1 MKDFRVIDEFGFKLP
16 TEIVGKPGAA
26 RGLAG
31 ISKRFGERPLF
42 VYPAQLA
49 ELASTYL
56 QLLKDDGVAV
66 VSFEQAEPEP
76 TIEYIDSAANSLRG
90 QGIDVVIGFG
100 GGSAMDLAKALAI
113 ALTQSEGI
121 WMYANLSNRP
131 PLPLEWDVLP
141 VITVP
146 TTSGTGSEVTP
157 YAVLTKPDTQQKG
170 TIQEPA
176 IFPRVAVVDAEL
188 MTGMPASLTASTGM
202 DAFAHALE
210 ATINISKHAPMAEL
224 FGKEAMKMVFAN
236 LKGAI
241 EQPTNLEFRQNMALA
256 TALAGMAIS
265 HRGTTTTHAIAEPLG
280 ALTHIPHGLGVT
292 ISTIPVLR
300 HTIEDAPEGLAQL
313 WREVCVGQKLENET
327 AEAEAFVDQ
336 LEALITAVGMNKT
349 VESII
354 GKDDCQ
360 GLDERLIDSIMKFKF
375 RPLKQHPVEFDANSL
390 RPIVRDIIWGQS
402 K

>member
-1 MKDFRVIDEFGFKLP
+1 VKDFRVIDAFGFKLP
-16 TEIVGKPGAA
+16 TEIIGEPGAA
-26 RGLAG
+26 KSLAD
-31 ISKRFGERPLF
+31 ISNRFGEKPLF
-42 VYPAQLA
+42 VYPLQLA
-49 ELASTYL
+49 ELAGAYL
-56 QLLKDDGVAV
+56 QQLKDAGVAV
-66 VSFEQAEPEP
+66 VPFEQAEPEP
-76 TIEYIDSAANSLRG
+76 TIEYIDGAADGLRG
-90 QGIDVVIGFG
+90 LGIDVVIGFG
-100 GGSAMDLAKALAI
+100 GGSAMDMAKALAI
-113 ALTQSEGI
+113 ALTQKEGI
-121 WMYANLSNRP
+121 WMYTNLSNRP
-131 PLPLEWDVLP
+131 PLPLEGDVLP

-176 IFPRVAVVDAEL
+176 IFPRVAVIDAEL

-224 FGKEAMKMVFAN
+224 FGKEAMKLIFAN

-241 EQPTNLEFRQNMALA
+241 DQPDNLDFRQNMALA

-292 ISTIPVLR
+292 ISTVPVLR
-300 HTIEDAPEGLAQL
+300 HTIEEAPAGLAQL
-313 WREVCVGQKLENET
+313 WREVCSGQKLEDNA
-327 AEAEAFVDQ
+327 AEATAFVDQ
-336 LEALITAVGMNKT
+336 LEALIVAVGMNKT
-349 VESII
+349 VENII
-354 GKDDCQ
+354 GKDNCQ

-390 RPIVRDIIWGQS
+390 RPIVRDIIWGS

>member
-1 MKDFRVIDEFGFKLP
+1 MLDAFGFKLP
-16 TEIVGKPGAA
+16 TEIIGAPGAA
-26 RGLAG
+26 RDLAN
-31 ISKRFGERPLF
+31 ISKRFGEKPLF
-42 VYPAQLA
+42 VYPVQLA
-49 ELASTYL
+49 DLAVTYL
-56 QLLKDDGVAV
+56 QMLKDAGVTV
-66 VSFEQAEPEP
+66 VAFEQAEPEP
-76 TIEYIDSAANSLRG
+76 TIDYIDGAASDLKD

-113 ALTQSEGI
+113 ALTQKEGI

-131 PLPLEWDVLP
+131 PLPLEGAVLP

-176 IFPRVAVVDAEL
+176 IFPRVAIIDAEL
-188 MTGMPASLTASTGM
+188 MTGMPSDLTASTGL

-210 ATINISKHAPMAEL
+210 ATINVSKQAPMSEL
-224 FGKEAMKMVFAN
+224 FGKEAMKLVFAN

-241 EQPTNLEFRQNMALA
+241 SQPNNMEYRQNMALA
-256 TALAGMAIS
+256 AALAGMAIS
-265 HRGTTTTHAIAEPLG
+265 HRGTTTAHAIAEPLG

-292 ISTIPVLR
+292 ISTVPVLR
-300 HTIEDAPEGLAQL
+300 YTIEGAPEGLASL
-313 WREVCVGQKLENET
+313 WREVCLGEKLESEGM
-327 AEAEAFVDQ
+327 EATAFVDA
-336 LEALITAVGMNKT
+336 LNALITEVGMNKT
-349 VESII
+349 VETII
-354 GKDDCQ
+354 GKGKCQ

-375 RPLKQHPVEFDANSL
+375 RPLKQHPVEFDAKSL
-390 RPIVRDIIWGQS
+390 RPIVRDIIWGS